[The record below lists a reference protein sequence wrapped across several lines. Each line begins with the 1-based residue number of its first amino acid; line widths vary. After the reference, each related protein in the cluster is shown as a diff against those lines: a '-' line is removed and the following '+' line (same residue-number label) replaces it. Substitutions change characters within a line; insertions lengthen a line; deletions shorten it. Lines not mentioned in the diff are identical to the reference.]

1 MLGSCSLYLAGSCDR
16 AWNCEAAALR
26 DIILGIEFFLGLDSG
41 FFSLVAPVF
50 CLVEVVAG
58 T

>member
-1 MLGSCSLYLAGSCDR
+1 MGNCSRCLAGSCDR

-26 DIILGIEFFLGLDSG
+26 DITLGIENFFRGSTLV
-41 FFSLVAPVF
+41 FSLVAPVF